1 MRKVLFGFCCLL
13 SWSLFGQ
20 NLHLDQTLYLSGDTV
35 QGVAYFQEAALVPYA
50 YHLSL
55 FDDNGNASFNKIV
68 WVPAT
73 GVEFFLPLD
82 KELGTGKYTLQLSN
96 YQNGMITHAEEVWIV
111 NPENGSALDTAP
123 DAGQIGT
130 VIKQGNALDV
140 MLFETTDSIK
150 YTAQVLQG
158 GSGEKP
164 VPVNPGES
172 HTFETKPATDV
183 RVSVRDELF
192 RVYNVRE
199 SITDRGLSF
208 ESQQNGGALNM
219 SLRFDEPMEQV
230 SVSVTD
236 LSQSPAKN
244 AYPILPND
252 ATSNCKELPNH
263 SRLNVGLKTWLRGF
277 QLTGTLSNTA
287 DGTKIID
294 QRLIMS
300 NPQDDFDLKYTAS
313 NEQGRFG
320 FYNLDF
326 EGTKTLYLSQT
337 GEGVAQAKFEFA
349 PPRSFLVSPFPV
361 CAASYATTADELNE
375 MVRLRLLNRKVAER
389 FLQFRELPT
398 RKAIYTPE
406 PLFNDADN
414 TILLS
419 DYVEFGTMKEVI
431 KEIIP
436 YVFMTKKGIGV
447 FSVDQKKSFK
457 PKPLILINGVPVPYE
472 EIVMGL
478 QPTEIHSV
486 QVLNKLSTIA
496 PYGNLA
502 LGGIV
507 SIVMKDQFDFP
518 NELESIEVE
527 GYFKSKAPKAPEK
540 VDGVPYFP
548 ALVHW
553 QADVPV
559 DQNGNASIDFLVPD
573 YGTNVGVE
581 VMGITSTGRVITRY
595 EVINLSKAPK

>member
-1 MRKVLFGFCCLL
+1 MRQVLFGLCCLM
-13 SWSLFGQ
+13 SWSVFGQ

-35 QGVAYFQEAALVPYA
+35 QGVAYFEEEALVPYA

-55 FDDNGNASFNKIV
+55 FDVKGNAAFNKIV
-68 WVPAT
+68 WVPST

-123 DAGQIGT
+123 DANQIGT
-130 VIKQGNALDV
+130 VTRRGNDLDV

-150 YTAQVLQG
+150 YSVQVLQDG
-158 GSGEKP
+158 SSDKPAPLNSGE
-164 VPVNPGES
+164 S
-172 HTFETKPATDV
+172 ITLETRPTADV
-183 RVSVRDELF
+183 RVTVRDELF

-199 SITDRGLSF
+199 AITDRGPTLQ
-208 ESQQNGGALNM
+208 SQRNGAAINM
-219 SLRFDEPMEQV
+219 SLRFDESMEQV

-244 AYPILPND
+244 SYPIVPND
-252 ATSNCKELPNH
+252 EQLDCKELPNH
-263 SRLNVGLKTWLRGF
+263 NRLNVGLKSWLRGF
-277 QLTGTLSNTA
+277 QLTGTLSNAT
-287 DGTKIID
+287 DGNKIID
-294 QRLIMS
+294 QRLILS
-300 NPQDDFDLKYTAS
+300 NPQDDFDLKYTGT

-337 GEGVAQAKFEFA
+337 GENLVPSKVEFS
-349 PPRSFLVSPFPV
+349 PPRSYLVAPFPV
-361 CAASYATTADELNE
+361 CAANYSTTADELNE

-389 FLQFRELPT
+389 FLQYRELPV
-398 RKAIYTPE
+398 RKAIYEPE
-406 PLFNDADN
+406 LIFNDANN

-436 YVFMTKKGIGV
+436 YVFNTKKGIGV

-457 PKPLILINGVPVPYE
+457 PKPLILINGVPVPND

-478 QPTEIHSV
+478 QPADIHSV

-507 SIVMKDQFDFP
+507 SIVMTDEFDFP
-518 NELESIEVE
+518 NELESIEIE
-527 GYFKSKAPKAPEK
+527 GYFKSKAPADPVKHE
-540 VDGVPYFP
+540 GVPYFP
-548 ALVHW
+548 SVLHW

-559 DQNGNASIDFLVPD
+559 DQNGNAVVDFLVPD
-573 YGTNVGVE
+573 YGTNLGVE
-581 VMGITSTGRVITRY
+581 IMGITGSGRVITSY
-595 EVINLSKAPK
+595 EVINVSKDPK